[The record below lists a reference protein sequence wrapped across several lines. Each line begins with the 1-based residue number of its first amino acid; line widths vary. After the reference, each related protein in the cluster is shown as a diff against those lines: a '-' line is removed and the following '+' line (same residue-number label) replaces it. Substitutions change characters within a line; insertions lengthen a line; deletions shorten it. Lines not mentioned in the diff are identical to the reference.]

1 MGKIPLL
8 PAAVRLRILDRAAGT
23 GSEMAG
29 WQFWIDRGGTFTDIV
44 ARDPDG
50 RLSTHKL
57 LSENPGRYD
66 DAAVA
71 GIRAVLGLAP
81 GAPIPADQV
90 DAVKMG
96 TTVATNALLE
106 RRGERT
112 LLVVNRGFG
121 DALRIGNQAR
131 PRLFDLAI
139 ALPALLHE
147 RVAEIGG
154 RVGIDGAEIEPL
166 DEGAARQAFAEAH
179 AAGIGACAIVLM
191 HAWKYPEHERRLAS
205 LACEAGFAQVSA
217 SHAVSPLLRL
227 IPRGDTVVV
236 DAYLSPILRRYVDR
250 VAAELCGVRLYFM
263 QSNGGLAEAHGFRGK
278 DAILS
283 GPAGGI
289 VGAARTAAMGGL
301 DRIIGFDMGGTSTDV
316 ALYAGEFERAFET
329 AVAGVRVRAP
339 MMAINTVAAGGGSIL
354 HFDGARLRV
363 GPDSA
368 GAHPGPACYRRGG
381 PLTVTDAN
389 VCVGKIQ
396 PAHFPM
402 IFGADGDLPLDE
414 AIVAEKFTALAGEL
428 AAATGERRDP
438 RALAEGFLRIAVANM
453 ANAIKQVS
461 VQKGHDAT
469 GFALA
474 CFGGAGGQHACL
486 VADALGMETVFI
498 HPFAGVLSA
507 YGMGLADQTVM
518 REQAVEIG
526 LDDAALPA
534 LETTAA
540 ALARDAEA
548 ALVAQGA
555 EPARLRTVRLA
566 HVRYAG
572 TEAALVVALGA
583 VEDMRARFTDAH
595 RVRFG
600 FATPDRPLV
609 VETVAVE
616 AVASGEAVRE
626 AAIAARDAGSPEP
639 IDRVRVFSGDA
650 EHETPVFERTTLLA
664 GDRIDGPALI
674 REANAT
680 TMIEPGWRGE
690 VTALDH
696 LLLRRVAPLAT
707 RVPAGS
713 PRADPVLLELFNNL
727 FMNVAE
733 QTGAVLQNT
742 SMSVNIK
749 ERLDFSCAIF
759 DAEGA
764 LVANAPHVPVH
775 LGAMGESVR
784 TVLRKRGASLRPGDV
799 VALNN
804 PFDGGTHLPDVTV
817 ITPVF
822 DEAGR
827 EIRFFV
833 GSRGHHADIGGIT
846 PGSTPAAS
854 RTLEEEGVVIDD
866 FLLVDRGDF
875 REAAFRALLAGAR
888 YPARSPDV
896 NVADIKAQVAA
907 NARGV
912 QELGRV
918 EAQFGWPTVRAYMGH
933 VMDNAEES
941 VRRVIARIGDG
952 AFDYVMDD
960 GSPLR
965 VRVTVD
971 RAARSAVVDFT
982 GTGKQ
987 RADNFNAPP
996 AVTRAAVLYVFRCLV
1011 GDDIPLN
1018 DGCLKPIELV
1028 IPPATFLS
1036 PAPGAAV
1043 VAGNTEVS
1051 QAACNALFGA
1061 LGAMA
1066 CSQATMNNFLFG
1078 DATRQYYETICGGS
1092 GAGPGF
1098 DGASA
1103 VQTHM
1108 TNTRMTDPEVLEL
1121 RYPVR
1126 LDGFAIRRGSGGA
1139 GRWRGG
1145 DGAIR
1150 RIRFLEPMTAVIVA
1164 SRRDVPPFGL
1174 AGGAPGEPGRQW
1186 VERAG
1191 GTRTALRGTDRADLG
1206 AGDLIVIETPGGGGY
1221 GTPD

>member
-1 MGKIPLL
+1 M
-8 PAAVRLRILDRAAGT
+8 
-23 GSEMAG
+23 G

-44 ARDPDG
+44 ARDPDS
-50 RLSTHKL
+50 RLTTHKL
-57 LSENPGRYD
+57 LSENPGRYR
-66 DAAVA
+66 DAAIA
-71 GIRAVLGLAP
+71 GVRAILGLAP
-81 GAPIPADQV
+81 DDPIPGAQV
-90 DAVKMG
+90 DAVRMG

-112 LLVVNRGFG
+112 LLVVNRGFA

-139 ALPALLHE
+139 RLPELLHE

-154 RVGIDGAEIEPL
+154 RVGADGTEVEPL
-166 DEGAARQAFAEAH
+166 DETAARQAFAEAR
-179 AAGIGACAIVLM
+179 AAGIDACAIVLM
-191 HAWKYPEHERRLAS
+191 HAWKYPEHERRLAA
-205 LACEAGFAQVSA
+205 LARQAGFAQVSA

-227 IPRGDTVVV
+227 IPRGDTTVV
-236 DAYLSPILRRYVDR
+236 DAYLSPVLRRYVEA
-250 VAAELCGVRLYFM
+250 VAAELDGVRLYFM
-263 QSNGGLAEAHGFRGK
+263 QSNGGLAEAHGFQGK

-289 VGAARTAAMGGL
+289 VGAARTAQMAGL

-316 ALYAGEFERAFET
+316 ALYAGAFERTFET
-329 AVAGVRVRAP
+329 EVAGVRVRAP
-339 MMAINTVAAGGGSIL
+339 MMAINTVAAGGGSVL

-368 GAHPGPACYRRGG
+368 GADPGPACYRRGG

-396 PAHFPM
+396 PAHFPA
-402 IFGADGDLPLDE
+402 IFGPDGDLPLDGD
-414 AIVAEKFTALAGEL
+414 IVREQFAALA
-428 AAATGERRDP
+428 AAVAQATGERRDP
-438 RALAEGFLRIAVANM
+438 AGSDPRAVADGFLRIAVANM

-461 VQKGHDAT
+461 VQKGHDVT
-469 GFALA
+469 GFALT

-486 VADALGMETVFI
+486 VADALGMGTVFI

-507 YGMGLADQTVM
+507 YGMGLADQTAM
-518 REQAVEIG
+518 REQAVEVT
-526 LDDAALPA
+526 LDEAAIPV
-534 LETTAA
+534 LEATAA
-540 ALARDAEA
+540 ALAAQAEA
-548 ALVAQGA
+548 ALAAQGA
-555 EPARLRTVRLA
+555 PPGAIRTERQV

-572 TEAALVVALGA
+572 TEAALIVDLGA
-583 VEDMRARFTDAH
+583 VEAMRAAFTAAH
-595 RVRFG
+595 RARFG
-600 FATPDRPLV
+600 FATPERALV
-609 VETVAVE
+609 CETVAVE
-616 AVASGEAVRE
+616 AVAPGETVQEARLGARESGA
-626 AAIAARDAGSPEP
+626 PEP
-639 IDRVRVFSGDA
+639 IDRVGVFTGDA
-650 EHETPVFERTTLLA
+650 ERPTPVYERTALLA
-664 GDRIDGPALI
+664 GDRIGGPALI

-680 TMIEPGWRGE
+680 TVIEPGWEAE
-690 VTALDH
+690 VTPLDH
-696 LLLRRVAPLAT
+696 LLLRRVVPLAT

-713 PRADPVLLELFNNL
+713 ARPDPVLLELFNNL

-759 DAEGA
+759 DAEGG

-784 TVLRKRGASLRPGDV
+784 TVLRKRGGGLKPGDV

-822 DEAGR
+822 DPAGQHVQ
-827 EIRFFV
+827 FFV
-833 GSRGHHADIGGIT
+833 GSRGHHADIGGTT
-846 PGSTPAAS
+846 PGSTPPAS
-854 RTLEEEGVVIDD
+854 RSLEEEGVVIDD
-866 FLLVDRGDF
+866 FLLVDGGEF
-875 REAAFRALLAGAR
+875 RETGFRELLAGAR

-896 NVADIKAQVAA
+896 NVADVKAQVAA

-918 EAQFGWPTVRAYMGH
+918 VGQFGWGTVRAYMRH

-941 VRRVIARIGDG
+941 VRRVIERIGDG
-952 AFDYVMDD
+952 AFDYTMDD

-971 RAARSAVVDFT
+971 RAERSAVVDFT
-982 GTGKQ
+982 GTGPH
-987 RADNFNAPP
+987 RPDNFNAPP

-1018 DGCLKPIELV
+1018 DGCLKPLRLV
-1028 IPPATFLS
+1028 IPPGTFLA

-1051 QAACNALFGA
+1051 QATCNALFGA

-1078 DATRQYYETICGGS
+1078 DGTRQYYETICGGA

-1098 DGASA
+1098 HGASA

-1126 LDGFAIRRGSGGA
+1126 LEAFAIRRGSGGH
-1139 GRWRGG
+1139 GQWRGG
-1145 DGAIR
+1145 DGAVR
-1150 RIRFLEPMTAVIVA
+1150 RVRFLEPMTAVIVA
-1164 SRRDVPPFGL
+1164 SRRTVPPFGG
-1174 AGGAPGEPGRQW
+1174 AGGGDGSAGRQW
-1186 VERAG
+1186 VERADG
-1191 GTRTALRGTDRADLG
+1191 GQTMLRGTDQADLA
-1206 AGDLIVIETPGGGGY
+1206 AGDVMVIETPGGGGW
-1221 GTPD
+1221 GPPD